1 MKRFVFVAVCFAAL
15 PAAAQTRLTFHDA
28 LSRALEVNN
37 TIESSRAQL
46 AVADEA
52 RKQMLSSIL
61 PQIGATGSTIKNSKE
76 VTFGSGSD
84 SRIILP
90 SFDWNYRVVLSQP
103 VFAGL
108 REQRAYGQAK
118 IGVQNAQE
126 SVLGTEDAV
135 LLRVASN
142 YLAAVDAD
150 ARMEIEKQNIALA
163 QRRLDQANAFYEA
176 GEVTKVDVLRA
187 QTAIKD
193 AQRQLAAAEQNRVE
207 AVSRLRADLDLTGA
221 LAVER
226 PQQPLPS
233 MPEEQALV
241 TEAQTGRPDVVLARN
256 NVKAAHLEVLK
267 QKGAYLPVV
276 TFDAGYVDQ
285 KSAFPTNKYGYGA
298 FRFTVP
304 IWQSGSVGAQ
314 VAQAREKEIQAGL
327 ALQDAQTAARED
339 VVTAVSN
346 LQQTST
352 SLQLAK
358 EQLTAAEAEY
368 QQEFDLYRA
377 QEATSL
383 DLAASE
389 TSLADARRAVEEATL
404 NHDLAQL
411 RVWYAAGAL
420 KSAVG
425 LPAAGTAAGAPAPA
439 ATQGVTR

>member
-1 MKRFVFVAVCFAAL
+1 M
-15 PAAAQTRLTFHDA
+15 
-28 LSRALEVNN
+28 
-37 TIESSRAQL
+37 
-46 AVADEA
+46 
-52 RKQMLSSIL
+52 
-61 PQIGATGSTIKNSKE
+61 
-76 VTFGSGSD
+76 
-84 SRIILP
+84 
-90 SFDWNYRVVLSQP
+90 
-103 VFAGL
+103 
-108 REQRAYGQAK
+108 
-118 IGVQNAQE
+118 
-126 SVLGTEDAV
+126 
-135 LLRVASN
+135 
-142 YLAAVDAD
+142 
-150 ARMEIEKQNIALA
+150 
-163 QRRLDQANAFYEA
+163 
-176 GEVTKVDVLRA
+176 
-187 QTAIKD
+187 
-193 AQRQLAAAEQNRVE
+193 
-207 AVSRLRADLDLTGA
+207 
-221 LAVER
+221 
-226 PQQPLPS
+226 
-233 MPEEQALV
+233 
-241 TEAQTGRPDVVLARN
+241 
-256 NVKAAHLEVLK
+256 
-267 QKGAYLPVV
+267 
-276 TFDAGYVDQ
+276 
-285 KSAFPTNKYGYGA
+285 
-298 FRFTVP
+298 
-304 IWQSGSVGAQ
+304 GAQ